1 MTTVKMAKGKFVTHV
16 YNDPKT
22 IADAKKKGFS
32 LINAKSAGVE
42 SSMQESDKDLPL
54 DDKEDNGKE
63 TGVTT
68 SEESGNEATE
78 ELQNQT
84 DSNSEGNQ

>member
-32 LINAKSAGVE
+32 LIDAKPAGAE
-42 SSMQESDKDLPL
+42 P
-54 DDKEDNGKE
+54 
-63 TGVTT
+63 
-68 SEESGNEATE
+68 GNETAQE
-78 ELQNQT
+78 PQDQT